1 MQKEKVRINKY
12 LASCGVCSRRQADEL
27 LAKGLVTVNGK
38 PAQMGETVSDEDVIL
53 VQGKIVKQPQKHVVL
68 AYYKPV
74 GVVCTEKDKYAKRDV
89 IREIG
94 YNRRITYAG
103 RLDKDSEG
111 LLIMTDD
118 GDLIDAMM
126 RSANRHEKEYIVRV
140 DKELKQDDI
149 DSLRK
154 GIYLK
159 EIEQKTR
166 PCDIE
171 ILGKYTMRIVLT
183 QGLNR
188 QIRRMCAE
196 KNYKVLSLKRVRIMN
211 VFLASLKPGEYRE
224 LEENELNELYEAC
237 GLLK

>member
-1 MQKEKVRINKY
+1 MQREKIRINKY
-12 LASCGVCSRRQADEL
+12 LASCGICSRRGADEL
-27 LAKGLVTVNGK
+27 LAKGLVTINGK
-38 PAQMGETVSDEDVIL
+38 IAGMGESVSDDDLIM
-53 VQGKIVKQPQKHVVL
+53 VQGKTVTQPQKHVVL

-74 GVVCTEKDKYAKRDV
+74 GVVCTEKDKHAKRDV

-94 YNRRITYAG
+94 YNQRITYAG

-126 RSANRHEKEYIVRV
+126 RSANKHEKEYIVRV

-149 DSLRK
+149 DSLKK

-166 PCDIE
+166 PCEIE
-171 ILGKYTMRIVLT
+171 IIGKYTMRIVLT

-196 KNYKVLSLKRVRIMN
+196 KNYKVLSLKRIRIMN
-211 VFLASLKPGEYRE
+211 VFLADLKPGKYRE
-224 LEENELNELYEAC
+224 LDQNELKQLYEQC
-237 GLLK
+237 GLQL

>member
-1 MQKEKVRINKY
+1 MQKEKIRINKY
-12 LASCGVCSRRQADEL
+12 LASCGICSRRGADEL
-27 LAKGLVTVNGK
+27 LTKGLVTINGK
-38 PAQMGETVSDEDVIL
+38 VASMGESVSEDDLVMVRGKTVS
-53 VQGKIVKQPQKHVVL
+53 QPNKHVVL

-74 GVVCTEKDKYAKRDV
+74 DVVCTEKDKFAKRDV
-89 IREIG
+89 ISEIG

-126 RSANRHEKEYIVRV
+126 RSANKHEKEYIVRV

-149 DSLRK
+149 DSLKK

-159 EIEQKTR
+159 EINQKTR
-166 PCDIE
+166 PCEIK
-171 ILGKYTMRIVLT
+171 ILGKYTMKIILT

-196 KNYKVLSLKRVRIMN
+196 KNYKVLSLKRIRIMN
-211 VFLASLKPGEYRE
+211 VFLADLKPGEYRE
-224 LEENELNELYEAC
+224 LDPNELQELYKQC
-237 GLLK
+237 NLLH